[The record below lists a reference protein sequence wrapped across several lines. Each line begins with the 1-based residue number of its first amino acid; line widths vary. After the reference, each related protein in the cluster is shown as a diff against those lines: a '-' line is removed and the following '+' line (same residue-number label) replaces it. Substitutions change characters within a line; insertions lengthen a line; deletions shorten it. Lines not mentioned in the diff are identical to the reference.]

1 MWHPLAPAHLVLC
14 REGRPALHRLGA
26 SRRLL
31 LVRGNVGQ
39 PVVVLGPRR
48 GGLVQEARHL
58 LCRLCH
64 VDLEGE
70 RLCLVEDLSHPAI
83 GRVGCVGVW
92 RGEVFSDAESD
103 LAFVS
108 CDLEAGL
115 LCQLHKLFL
124 RETLDVGRCR
134 CRKAAL
140 GFHGSRAHGGGL
152 CQQGPRRGG
161 YEGGDARGE
170 QEEDTKHHRWLMRH

>member
-1 MWHPLAPAHLVLC
+1 MWHPLAQAHLVLC

-48 GGLVQEARHL
+48 GGLVQEARDL

-83 GRVGCVGVW
+83 GRVGSVGVW
-92 RGEVFSDAESD
+92 RGEVFGDAESD
-103 LAFVS
+103 LTFVS
-108 CDLEAGL
+108 CGLEAGL
-115 LCQLHKLFL
+115 LCQLHQLFL
-124 RETLDVGRCR
+124 RETLNLGRCR
-134 CRKAAL
+134 CRQAAL
-140 GFHGSRAHGGGL
+140 GHESRAHGGGL

-161 YEGGDARGE
+161 HEGGGARGE
-170 QEEDTKHHRWLMRH
+170 QEEDTKHRRSG